1 MSRNIIDELT
11 EENEKLKRANKAL
24 SNRCFAL
31 TSGEMCIFC
40 NLDCSRRLKEFR
52 VVDNGEGD
60 KNDKP

>member
-31 TSGEMCIFC
+31 TSGTMCIFC

-52 VVDNGEGD
+52 GYG
-60 KNDKP
+60 NDDGSEKK